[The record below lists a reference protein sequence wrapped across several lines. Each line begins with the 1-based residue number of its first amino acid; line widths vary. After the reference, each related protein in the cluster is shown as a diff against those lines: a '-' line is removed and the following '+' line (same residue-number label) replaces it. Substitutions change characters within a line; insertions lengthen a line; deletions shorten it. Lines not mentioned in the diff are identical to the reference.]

1 MGKIILV
8 ADDEKIVRDSVRLC
22 LESEGYEIH
31 EAENSAQALA
41 RARELRPDLVILDL
55 MMPDKWG
62 YAVCEELKKDPAT
75 ENIPVMFLTARKGA
89 ASQKI
94 GELKGGDDYI
104 VKPFAPEE
112 LREKVRSLLDRA

>member
-1 MGKIILV
+1 MGKTILV

-31 EAENSAQALA
+31 EAEDSAQALA

-75 ENIPVMFLTARKGA
+75 KNIPVMFLTARKGA
-89 ASQKI
+89 PSRKI
-94 GELKGGDDYI
+94 GEIKGGDAYLA
-104 VKPFAPEE
+104 KPFAPEE
-112 LREKVRSLLDRA
+112 LREKVRKLLKQE